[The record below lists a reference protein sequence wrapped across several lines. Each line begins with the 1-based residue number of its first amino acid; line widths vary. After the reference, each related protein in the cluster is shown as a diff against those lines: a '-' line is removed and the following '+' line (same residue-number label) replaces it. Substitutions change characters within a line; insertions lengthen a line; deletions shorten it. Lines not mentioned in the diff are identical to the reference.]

1 MSSLSIPK
9 TAGVMLLPDTVLLP
23 HGGMPLHIFEP
34 RYRQMLDEALERDCM
49 FCIGNLLGDDSS
61 DPDRCAAPVGT
72 VGLIRASRESENG
85 TSNLLLHGV
94 FRVAFEEWLNDKPY
108 PHARL
113 RPMIDTTLPEAEGKT
128 QLARLR
134 LTIRKV
140 LAGFPP
146 EVTEQM
152 DATLD
157 KAGDPGTVSD
167 AVAQQ
172 FIHDPNDRQRLLET
186 TEVRERLDFLIHF
199 LENAGPSV

>member
-1 MSSLSIPK
+1 
-9 TAGVMLLPDTVLLP
+9 
-23 HGGMPLHIFEP
+23 
-34 RYRQMLDEALERDCM
+34 MLDEALERDCM